1 MSSTPLNQTNKS
13 EVNQKMVEAANCR
26 HCFLTGGA
34 ALGIPMLKCSRC
46 GTAYCSKDCQVKD
59 WPEHKKR
66 CKIWAEVKN
75 LNPNTK
81 TMTKCYEDW
90 SMLYSPTRLVLL
102 IAMWSLPSSYLF
114 DDKIPT
120 KFIFF
125 NANYAPANGASA
137 KFTIDESEYVILT
150 LEELTRTNVPWLQSS
165 VQPSLLKDL
174 T

>member
-59 WPEHKKR
+59 WPEHKKQ

-90 SMLYSPTRLVLL
+90 SMLYSPTRLVLWTSF
-102 IAMWSLPSSYLF
+102 IYTSSHTFSLCLSFVHHRIHNISNW
-114 DDKIPT
+114 PT
-120 KFIFF
+120 
-125 NANYAPANGASA
+125 AC
-137 KFTIDESEYVILT
+137 
-150 LEELTRTNVPWLQSS
+150 
-165 VQPSLLKDL
+165 LLL
-174 T
+174 